1 MKSSK
6 SSVNTIENMTV
17 GGIDIMVVKK
27 DIKNMHLSV
36 LPPDGKVRITTPT
49 STSDETIRLFAMTKL
64 TWMKTQIA
72 KFEHQPRQTER
83 EYVTG
88 ESHYFWGKRYR
99 LQVAYTTKVNN
110 LRFIGNTA
118 ILTVHE
124 GSTVKQ
130 RENFMNEWYRAELKK
145 RIPPLIE
152 HWERILG
159 VKVTD
164 FGVKNMRTRWGT
176 CNTTAAR
183 IWVNLQ
189 LAKKP
194 PKCLEYIVLH
204 ETLHLIEKNHGK
216 NFVAL
221 MDLHMPDWRT
231 TKGLLNGFVLDKY
244 EGIVRPDGYDLD
256 DDE

>member
-1 MKSSK
+1 
-6 SSVNTIENMTV
+6 MTV

-36 LPPDGKVRITTPT
+36 LPPDGKVRITTPA
-49 STSDETIRLFAMTKL
+49 STNDETIRLFAMTKL
-64 TWMKTQIA
+64 AWMKAQIA

-88 ESHYFWGKRYR
+88 ESHFFWGKRYR
-99 LQVAYTTKVNN
+99 LQVAYTTKANN
-110 LRFIGNTA
+110 IRFIGNTA
-118 ILTVHE
+118 ILTVYE
-124 GSTVKQ
+124 GSTIKQ
-130 RENFMNEWYRAELKK
+130 RGNFMNEWYRAELKK

-152 HWERILG
+152 QWEKTLG
-159 VKVTD
+159 VKVVAG

-183 IWVNLQ
+183 IWINLQ

-204 ETLHLIEKNHGK
+204 ETLHLIEKTHGK
-216 NFVAL
+216 HFVAL
-221 MDLHMPDWRT
+221 MDMHMPDWRT
-231 TKGLLNGFVLDKY
+231 TKEMLNGFVLDKY
-244 EGIVRPDGYDLD
+244 EGIVRPEGDDLD
-256 DDE
+256 DDD